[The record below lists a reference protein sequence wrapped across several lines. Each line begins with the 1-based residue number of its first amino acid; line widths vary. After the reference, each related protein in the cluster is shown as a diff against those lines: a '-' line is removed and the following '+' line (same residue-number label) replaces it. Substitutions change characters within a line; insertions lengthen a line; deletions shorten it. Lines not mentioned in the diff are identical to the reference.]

1 MGIGGVNVGIIE
13 RVRNLFKKGGE
24 VLSTTNQLQSV
35 LDHPKINGDKQEYQ
49 RIENSLMH
57 YKNNY
62 PKVSFINS
70 NRQTVE
76 RELSSINMLKRVANQ
91 YASVVFNEQCEI
103 EVEGGASEFI
113 GQVFAHNDFKKNFSK
128 YLEPMFAL
136 F

>member
-1 MGIGGVNVGIIE
+1 MGIIE

-35 LDHPKINGDKQEYQ
+35 LDHPRINGDKQEYQ

-103 EVEGGASEFI
+103 EV
-113 GQVFAHNDFKKNFSK
+113 
-128 YLEPMFAL
+128 
-136 F
+136 